1 MKIGDLVKTKRA
13 SIGAPLGSVGLII
26 KMQKGGVISA
36 SGEDWSIFTLLMSSC
51 KAKQR
56 RYCQLDLE
64 VISDGNQQLIK

>member
-13 SIGAPLGSVGLII
+13 SIGAPFGSVGLDIE
-26 KMQKGGVISA
+26 MQKGGVIAA
-36 SGEDWSIFTLLMSSC
+36 SGEAWSICILLMSSC

-64 VISDGNQQLIK
+64 VISASR